1 VDALA
6 AEHIARQREELNA
19 LYVAMT
25 RARSRL
31 VLSSTQPHRAAPAS
45 WWQRLLALA
54 EPLAAPAQAVATATP
69 DAQPATFVM
78 QQLPPAPV
86 QAAALPLPVEEDDD
100 TPTAR
105 LGQAM
110 HRLLEWWVPGAESGA
125 GGWSAQQRLSVQREF
140 ALGTEQINEAAAMA
154 QRILTGDGAW
164 AWDRTVVDWQ
174 GNEVVIHHAGEALR
188 LDRLVHRRD
197 TGEWWVLD
205 HKSEWRPELKPGLQ
219 DKMNNYRAAVEAA
232 YPQAVVRAA
241 YLTAQGKLV
250 NV

>member
-1 VDALA
+1 
-6 AEHIARQREELNA
+6 
-19 LYVAMT
+19 
-25 RARSRL
+25 
-31 VLSSTQPHRAAPAS
+31 
-45 WWQRLLALA
+45 
-54 EPLAAPAQAVATATP
+54 
-69 DAQPATFVM
+69 M
-78 QQLPPAPV
+78 QQLPPAPL
-86 QAAALPLPVEEDDD
+86 QAATHPVPAEAEDEVGEN

-110 HRLLEWWVPGAESGA
+110 HRLLEWWVAGGA
-125 GGWSAQQRLSVQREF
+125 GWSAAQRLSVQREF
-140 ALGTEQINEAAAMA
+140 ALGPEQINEAAAMA

-174 GNEVVIHHAGEALR
+174 GNEVVIHHADETLR

-219 DKMNNYRAAVEAA
+219 DKMNNYRAAVQAA